1 MTGFNTNVKEK
12 KMKRQWMSVAFL
24 VMTVLC
30 GITACNSGP
39 KPTQRTDLLDEKGA
53 ALGIPTPEWVTSYL
67 TGGNTTVEALSEYKD
82 SYCFVISD
90 VSTDKQFLLAWVNNL
105 NGPMAIAQAIST
117 TVSQD
122 VAGMAANIEGA
133 ERERIVRTNAEMM
146 SNASYTG
153 ARKVSDWWILSRNR
167 ATRAEEYQAF
177 ALYII
182 DRKLLDN
189 QIARNLQNIVD
200 NNAAMSVAEQE
211 IYTDLINEIRVNG
224 FSNR

>member
-1 MTGFNTNVKEK
+1 
-12 KMKRQWMSVAFL
+12 
-24 VMTVLC
+24 
-30 GITACNSGP
+30 
-39 KPTQRTDLLDEKGA
+39 
-53 ALGIPTPEWVTSYL
+53 
-67 TGGNTTVEALSEYKD
+67 
-82 SYCFVISD
+82 
-90 VSTDKQFLLAWVNNL
+90 
-105 NGPMAIAQAIST
+105 
-117 TVSQD
+117 
-122 VAGMAANIEGA
+122 
-133 ERERIVRTNAEMM
+133 M

-200 NNAAMSVAEQE
+200 NNAAMSAAEQE